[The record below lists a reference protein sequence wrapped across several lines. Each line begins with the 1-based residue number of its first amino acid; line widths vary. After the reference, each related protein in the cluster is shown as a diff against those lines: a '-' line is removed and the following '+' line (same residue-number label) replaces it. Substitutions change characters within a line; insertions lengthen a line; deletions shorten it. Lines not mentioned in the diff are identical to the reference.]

1 MSQEN
6 TKQLLIICYPNQWHW
21 VLSLEYLHQQQ
32 AHGLEI
38 DVLDMSWC
46 GESRDLETARK
57 SLSFMKFRTGC
68 RKWLKDNGAKY
79 FQTRLIRRE
88 RLHIDFKANPVLSQD
103 DCGPAFNSIVENSGQ
118 LLVSSLPNRKLITRE
133 FMAMNSVNAALQKI
147 QIENYDTVVTV
158 NGRFTKNATVAAWA
172 KFRSKK
178 LLLLEFGSTQE
189 KFDVFEISPHSMREI
204 QNKIERFW
212 NQYEVNK
219 HEVLPSDLMKKFVK
233 TITEKN
239 LWRSKMLD
247 GHAPSKT
254 TKKRCVFFA
263 STEAEY
269 AGVGDE
275 VEPGNYR
282 NQVEGFRGL
291 LGALDS
297 EEWEI
302 YLRRHP
308 KHPSVANGDPE
319 QHLWQEFE
327 NKVGV
332 YILPPESEVD
342 SIELARGADLNVN
355 FCSTIAMELI
365 AIGITNVITLGPAP
379 WNNLIP
385 SRYCP
390 NISLLQAFL
399 LKHQDQLSEAS
410 ILPWITYIHTFGE
423 SFKLFD
429 FNPKKSSW
437 HMR

>member
-1 MSQEN
+1 MNKEAN
-6 TKQLLIICYPNQWHW
+6 KQLLVICYPNQWHW

-32 AHGLEI
+32 VSGLEI
-38 DVLDMSWC
+38 DVLDLSLC
-46 GESRDLETARK
+46 GESRDFETAKK
-57 SLSFMKFRTGC
+57 SLSFMKFRIGC
-68 RKWLKDNGAKY
+68 RNWLKDNDTRY
-79 FQTRLIRRE
+79 FQTRLIRRD
-88 RLHIDFKANPVLSQD
+88 RPRIDFEANPILSQD
-103 DCGPAFNSIVENSGQ
+103 DFGPAFNSIVEHSGE
-118 LLVSSLPNRKLITRE
+118 LLVNSLPNRKLITRE
-133 FMAMNSVNAALQKI
+133 FMAMNSVNAALEKI

-158 NGRFTKNATVAAWA
+158 NGRFTKNATVAMWA
-172 KFRSKK
+172 KNGSKK

-204 QNKIERFW
+204 QTKIERFW

-219 HEVLPSDLMKKFVK
+219 HQVLPSDLMKKFVK
-233 TITEKN
+233 TITERN
-239 LWRSKMLD
+239 IWRSKMLD

-275 VEPGNYR
+275 VEAGNYR

-291 LGALDS
+291 LSALDS
-297 EEWEI
+297 KEWEI

-308 KHPSVANGDPE
+308 KHPSVENGDPE

-327 NKVGV
+327 NTVGV
-332 YILPPESEVD
+332 CIVPPESEVD

-365 AIGITNVITLGPAP
+365 AIGITNVITMGPAP

-390 NISLLQAFL
+390 NASLLQAFL
-399 LKHQDQLSEAS
+399 LKQPDQLNEAS
-410 ILPWITYIHTFGE
+410 ILPWVTYINTFGE

-429 FNPKKSSW
+429 FDSKRSSW